1 MNTITLTIAATP
13 DNLKKLAMAFGDE
26 IDETLSKDHIP
37 AHRKSTGPN
46 PPGTPV
52 VKSVDIPEEKAE
64 PEPEPKTE
72 AEQTVTLSDI
82 RAKASVLTKGEH
94 RTELKALL
102 DQFGAARVTELRE
115 SDYAAFY
122 KGLEAIG

>member
-13 DNLKKLAMAFGDE
+13 DNLKKLAMAFGDG

-37 AHRKSTGPN
+37 AHRKATGPN

-52 VKSVDIPEEKAE
+52 VKSVEIPEEKAE

-72 AEQTVTLSDI
+72 SEKTVTLSDI

>member
-52 VKSVDIPEEKAE
+52 VKSVEIPEEKA
-64 PEPEPKTE
+64 EPEPKTE

-82 RAKASVLTKGEH
+82 RAKASVLTKGEY

>member
-52 VKSVDIPEEKAE
+52 VKSVEIPESKEEPAPEPVQE
-64 PEPEPKTE
+64 PEK
-72 AEQTVTLSDI
+72 TVTLSDI

-94 RTELKALL
+94 RAELKALL